1 MKMQW
6 QKVFVKTTVW
16 LTAEILLNLLG
27 VDDLAD
33 YSEFIFERHFTVT
46 SGLLELA
53 AATPSCPWP
62 SHFPF
67 TELTFRQP

>member
-16 LTAEILLNLLG
+16 LTAEVLLSLLG
-27 VDDLAD
+27 IDDLAD

-46 SGLLELA
+46 SGFLELA
-53 AATPSCPWP
+53 IATTPSCPWP
-62 SHFPF
+62 SHGSAF
-67 TELTFRQP
+67 